1 MSHRTI
7 SAPSVAVPRIAVS
20 VAGRVA
26 GAGLLLAMAWIHWHL
41 YEIGFSG
48 IHLIGPAF
56 LANALLG
63 CLAAV
68 AVVLTPTRWL
78 GLAAGAS
85 ALLDA
90 GTLGALVL
98 SLTVG
103 LFGFHETTSAAL
115 LPQTVIVEA
124 VGTVV
129 LAWLAWSH
137 RAPVVAAVRRER
149 ARRR

>member
-1 MSHRTI
+1 MTHGTI
-7 SAPSVAVPRIAVS
+7 SARPLALPHVAVS
-20 VAGRVA
+20 VTGRVA

-41 YEIGFSG
+41 YEIGFSN

-56 LANALLG
+56 LANAVLG
-63 CLAAV
+63 CLAAI
-68 AVVLTPTRWL
+68 AVVLTPRRWL

-115 LPQTVIVEA
+115 LPQTVVVEA

-129 LAWLAWSH
+129 LAWLAWIH
-137 RAPVVAAVRRER
+137 RAPVVAAVRRQR
-149 ARRR
+149 ARRW